1 MTRFRSALRRALPAV
16 LPVLLALAALPLA
29 GLLAAQQEP
38 AARHAGGGEAALV
51 LPPLDQATF
60 LGGING
66 RDAAHVRARGLRP
79 GARRSAS

>member
-1 MTRFRSALRRALPAV
+1 MTRFRSALRRAVPAI

-38 AARHAGGGEAALV
+38 GAHHAGGEAALV

-66 RDAAHVRARGLRP
+66 RTLLMFGLLVCRP
-79 GARRSAS
+79 ASASAS